1 VVAKRHHNDKIHATI
16 PSLSTAASARARRG
30 VRPCYSLRAVK
41 LPATL
46 YPLFWDCRPES
57 IDPDIHGPF
66 VLERVLEYGS
76 LASVRW
82 ALGAYGPDRIREFLR
97 TRGARTLSRKTLSF
111 WTLLLDLEGEVCFE
125 TSSLRRSRPFWNY

>member
-1 VVAKRHHNDKIHATI
+1 M
-16 PSLSTAASARARRG
+16 
-30 VRPCYSLRAVK
+30 K

-57 IDPDIHGPF
+57 IDSDAHAPL

-82 ALGAYGPDRIREFLR
+82 ALDAYGPDRIREFLR
-97 TRGARTLSRKTLSF
+97 ARGARTLSRKTLSF
-111 WTLLLDLEGEVCFE
+111 WKMLLDLEREPCFE
-125 TSSLRRSRPFWNY
+125 TSSLRRSRSSWNY

>member
-1 VVAKRHHNDKIHATI
+1 
-16 PSLSTAASARARRG
+16 
-30 VRPCYSLRAVK
+30 VK

-46 YPLFWDCRPES
+46 HPLFWDCRPES
-57 IDPDIHGPF
+57 IDSDAHAPL

-82 ALGAYGPDRIREFLR
+82 ALDMYGSDRIRQFLR

-111 WTLLLDLEGEVCFE
+111 WTVLLDLEDEACFE
-125 TSSLRRSRPFWNY
+125 ASSLRRSRPFWNY

>member
-1 VVAKRHHNDKIHATI
+1 M
-16 PSLSTAASARARRG
+16 LSS
-30 VRPCYSLRAVK
+30 RAVK

-46 YPLFWDCRPES
+46 HPLFWDCRPES
-57 IDPDIHGPF
+57 LDSDAHAPL

-82 ALGAYGPDRIREFLR
+82 ALEAYGPDRIREFLR

-111 WTLLLDLEGEVCFE
+111 WKVLLDLEGESCFE
-125 TSSLRRSRPFWNY
+125 ASSLRRSRPFWNY